1 MGDLPLR
8 TPNHRRLG
16 RPLPY
21 QLANDTHAHLAPT
34 CVYHTNY
41 IKYCERAR
49 SEAFFEAGLNFTK
62 EGGYFVV
69 SALEAKFLASAVLGD
84 EVFVRTKLIELKK
97 ASLVLEQEIYK
108 FEEKDAEK
116 VLFKATITLAFMKEG
131 RLAKIDESM
140 KTFINEVKF

>member
-1 MGDLPLR
+1 MKIR
-8 TPNHRRLG
+8 I
-16 RPLPY
+16 Y
-21 QLANDTHAHLAPT
+21 YEDTDAGGI
-34 CVYHTNY
+34 VYHTNY

-49 SEAFFEAGLNFTK
+49 SEAFFEAGLNFTKEGGYFVEAFFEAGLNFTK

-108 FEEKDAEK
+108 FDEKDAEK

-140 KTFINEVKF
+140 KTFINGVKF